1 MANPILAL
9 IISFFLPGIGTV
21 YAGNIMK
28 GIIIFIVAV
37 ILGALATIFLLG
49 IIAYILYVIVWLYG
63 MYDESP
69 SEVNGIYSNIG
80 FTHPSLS
87 LENFVITYKVI
98 PKSY

>member
-1 MANPILAL
+1 MASPILAL

-49 IIAYILYVIVWLYG
+49 IIAYILYIIVWLYG
-63 MYDESP
+63 MYDA
-69 SEVNGIYSNIG
+69 Y
-80 FTHPSLS
+80 
-87 LENFVITYKVI
+87 ITA
-98 PKSY
+98 SAT

>member
-21 YAGNIMK
+21 YAGNIIK

-63 MYDESP
+63 MYDAYTTASA
-69 SEVNGIYSNIG
+69 
-80 FTHPSLS
+80 T
-87 LENFVITYKVI
+87 
-98 PKSY
+98 

>member
-28 GIIIFIVAV
+28 GIIIFIVAL

-49 IIAYILYVIVWLYG
+49 IIAYILYIIVWIYG
-63 MYDESP
+63 MYDAYTTASA
-69 SEVNGIYSNIG
+69 
-80 FTHPSLS
+80 T
-87 LENFVITYKVI
+87 
-98 PKSY
+98 

>member
-37 ILGALATIFLLG
+37 ILGALATVFLLG
-49 IIAYILYVIVWLYG
+49 IVAYILYIIVWLYG
-63 MYDESP
+63 MYDAYTTASA
-69 SEVNGIYSNIG
+69 
-80 FTHPSLS
+80 T
-87 LENFVITYKVI
+87 
-98 PKSY
+98 

>member
-28 GIIIFIVAV
+28 GIITFIVAV

-49 IIAYILYVIVWLYG
+49 IFAYILYVFVWLYG
-63 MYDESP
+63 MYDAYTTASA
-69 SEVNGIYSNIG
+69 
-80 FTHPSLS
+80 T
-87 LENFVITYKVI
+87 
-98 PKSY
+98 

>member
-1 MANPILAL
+1 MASPILAL

-63 MYDESP
+63 MYDAYTTASA
-69 SEVNGIYSNIG
+69 
-80 FTHPSLS
+80 T
-87 LENFVITYKVI
+87 
-98 PKSY
+98 

>member
-28 GIIIFIVAV
+28 GIIIFVVAL

-49 IIAYILYVIVWLYG
+49 IVAYILYIIVWLYG
-63 MYDESP
+63 MYDAYTTASA
-69 SEVNGIYSNIG
+69 
-80 FTHPSLS
+80 T
-87 LENFVITYKVI
+87 
-98 PKSY
+98 

>member
-49 IIAYILYVIVWLYG
+49 IVAYILYIIVWLYG
-63 MYDESP
+63 MYDAYTTASA
-69 SEVNGIYSNIG
+69 
-80 FTHPSLS
+80 T
-87 LENFVITYKVI
+87 
-98 PKSY
+98 

>member
-21 YAGNIMK
+21 YAGDIMK

-49 IIAYILYVIVWLYG
+49 IIAYILYIIVWLYG
-63 MYDESP
+63 MYDAYTTASA
-69 SEVNGIYSNIG
+69 
-80 FTHPSLS
+80 T
-87 LENFVITYKVI
+87 
-98 PKSY
+98 